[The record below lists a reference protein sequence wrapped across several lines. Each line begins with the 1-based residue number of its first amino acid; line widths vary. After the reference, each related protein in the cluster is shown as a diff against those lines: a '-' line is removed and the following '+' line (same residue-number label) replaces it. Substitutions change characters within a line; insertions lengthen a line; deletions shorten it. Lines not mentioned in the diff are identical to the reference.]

1 MVEVG
6 MMNNLHCFETANT
19 LADTLSQN
27 ITKNLQDSIDKTG
40 RASLIV
46 SGGSTPK
53 PLFEKMRKIDIE
65 WEKVSVG
72 LCDERW
78 VNSLHVDSNE
88 KLVKEY
94 LLQDKA
100 SEATFISLYI
110 EGVKAEDASFTCKEN
125 IEANLLPF
133 TVIILGMGTDA
144 HTASLFPNN
153 PKLAEGLDLENDST
167 CISMQPSD
175 AFHVRMSLTRKA
187 ILSAE
192 NLYLHFEGESKRVVY
207 NEALSGDDMLHMPIR
222 SILHQDIKDLEVYCT

>member
-6 MMNNLHCFETANT
+6 MMNNLHSFKTADMLT
-19 LADTLSQN
+19 DTLSQN
-27 ITKNLQDSIDKTG
+27 ITKNLQDSIDRTG

-53 PLFEKMRKIDIE
+53 PLFEKLSHIDIE
-65 WEKVSVG
+65 WEKVNIG

-78 VNSLHVDSNE
+78 VNALHVDSNE
-88 KLVKEY
+88 KLVKEH

-100 SEATFISLYI
+100 SKASFISMYI
-110 EGVKAEDASFTCKEN
+110 DGIKAEDASLTCKEN

-133 TVIILGMGTDA
+133 TVIILGMGADA

-153 PKLAEGLDLENDST
+153 SKLAEGLDLENDSM

-175 AFHVRMSLTRKA
+175 ALHVRMSLTRKA
-187 ILSAE
+187 ILSAQ
-192 NLYLHFEGESKRVVY
+192 NLYLHFEGESKFAVY
-207 NEALSGDDMLHMPIR
+207 NKALNGNNILNMPIR
-222 SILHQDIKDLEVYCT
+222 SILHQNIKDLEVYCT